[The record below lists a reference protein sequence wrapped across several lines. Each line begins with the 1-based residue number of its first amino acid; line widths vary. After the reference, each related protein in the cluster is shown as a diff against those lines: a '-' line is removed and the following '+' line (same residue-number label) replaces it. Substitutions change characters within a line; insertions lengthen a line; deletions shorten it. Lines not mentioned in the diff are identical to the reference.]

1 MNQAVSPGE
10 EPDDRSDQV
19 PEDREAGGDAE
30 QANSTPMVG
39 PNLFAD
45 NRRRRIPGVLYIL
58 LGVVV
63 GAIWLARRGGDP
75 ILINTGMAVAAL
87 LLILLGGYAL
97 VTAWSLDVDEENALR
112 IVAVDAGRPMGHA
125 AAQLGWRGWLSR
137 PTWRILW
144 YSAED
149 PPLQRGLAFVD
160 AHDGRV
166 IDSMVE
172 DNPEDWTTM
181 DGSLDQD
188 LD

>member
-1 MNQAVSPGE
+1 MTDDAVADDD
-10 EPDDRSDQV
+10 EPSGADGADRG
-19 PEDREAGGDAE
+19 ADA
-30 QANSTPMVG
+30 ASRVG

-45 NRRRRIPGVLYIL
+45 NRRRRVPGAMYIV
-58 LGVVV
+58 LGVIVAAV
-63 GAIWLARRGGDP
+63 WLVRAGDDP
-75 ILINTGMAVAAL
+75 VLIDTGMAVAAL
-87 LLILLGGYAL
+87 LLVIFGIYCL
-97 VTAWSLDVDEENALR
+97 VTAWSLDVDEEAALR
-112 IVAVDAGRPMGHA
+112 IVAVDSGRPMGHA

-149 PPLQRGLAFVD
+149 PPLHRGLAFVD

-166 IDSMVE
+166 VDSMVE
-172 DNPEDWTTM
+172 ENPEDWTAI

>member
-1 MNQAVSPGE
+1 MT
-10 EPDDRSDQV
+10 DDV
-19 PEDREAGGDAE
+19 TETPPEGTSG
-30 QANSTPMVG
+30 MVG

-45 NRRRRIPGVLYIL
+45 NRRRRIPGVLYVV
-58 LGVVV
+58 LGVIVGVV
-63 GAIWLARRGGDP
+63 WVLRAGDDP
-75 ILINTGMAVAAL
+75 ILINTSMAVAAV
-87 LLILLGGYAL
+87 LLIVFGAYGL
-97 VTAWSLDVDEENALR
+97 VTSWSLRVNEEDALR

-149 PPLQRGLAFVD
+149 PPRHRGLAFID

-166 IDSMVE
+166 LDSMLE
-172 DNPEDWTTM
+172 ENPEDWTAI
-181 DGSLDQD
+181 DGRLDRD